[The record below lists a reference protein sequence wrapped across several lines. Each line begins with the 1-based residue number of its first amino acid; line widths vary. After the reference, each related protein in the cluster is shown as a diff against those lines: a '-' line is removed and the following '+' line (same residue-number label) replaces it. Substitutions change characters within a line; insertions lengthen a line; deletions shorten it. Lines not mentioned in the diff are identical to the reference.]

1 MMDHVRG
8 ACHISGPQFT
18 GWMDRIMFFWGNMK
32 QCSIRHIFL
41 SQNVQ
46 AGRLSK
52 KGLTLDSGSWS
63 MLVSDGERSCYIQ
76 GFSIPGL

>member
-1 MMDHVRG
+1 MMDHRWSSIDWVDG
-8 ACHISGPQFT
+8 QDYVFL
-18 GWMDRIMFFWGNMK
+18 GNMK

-46 AGRLSK
+46 AGPLSK
-52 KGLTLDSGSWS
+52 KGLTLESDSWS

-76 GFSIPGL
+76 CFSIPGL